1 MTITTLSG
9 PEGSGGLAERGH
21 DRALCPV
28 VAERIRRELHEAEM
42 RKAVILERFRRQM
55 MTRSV
60 KLPLRMD
67 VAGGAF

>member
-42 RKAVILERFRRQM
+42 RKADEDHDVEWSRRIRR
-55 MTRSV
+55 TC
-60 KLPLRMD
+60 
-67 VAGGAF
+67 GAES